1 MWDGE
6 TMQQEFEDEFESEF
20 ESGQQQEYEG
30 EYEGEEFL
38 GDVLKGVGGA
48 LGLFEGE
55 GEYEYEYEDESEA
68 FFKKLKGIAS
78 KLAPVL
84 KKVAPIAAKAVGTA
98 IGGPGVGQALGS
110 LAGQLAREGEFEY
123 EFESEYEYESE
134 YEATATPQPEA
145 LAEALAA
152 IASQVQ
158 SEAEAEAYT
167 GAFTARII
175 PIKTAS
181 MARISPKVVKGAA
194 TLTRTLRKHPA
205 TRPLVKTVPT
215 IVARTGQKLAKQAA
229 QGKPVTPTTAAQ
241 VMAGETKKVLGN
253 PMTCAKA
260 LVRSTEAAKKVAKA
274 APAKQSEYECEY
286 EGEWEIEYAQSPE
299 QKKMISDAYK
309 IYKHLND
316 TDKQLVDRITK
327 GSIPWARNILDKWGT
342 PTPSGTSAPKPP
354 KRHGASGGKRKRQP
368 ELYEFYY

>member
-1 MWDGE
+1 MLDGE
-6 TMQQEFEDEFESEF
+6 TMQHEFEDEFESEY
-20 ESGQQQEYEG
+20 EYED

-68 FFKKLKGIAS
+68 FFKKLRG
-78 KLAPVL
+78 LAKKVAPIL
-84 KKVAPIAAKAVGTA
+84 KKVAPIAARAVGTA

-110 LAGQLAREGEFEY
+110 IAGQLGEFEDEYEFEGEFED
-123 EFESEYEYESE
+123 E
-134 YEATATPQPEA
+134 YEAMPQPEA

-175 PIKTAS
+175 PVRSAS

-229 QGKPVTPTTAAQ
+229 QGRPVTPTTAAK

-260 LVRSTEAAKKVAKA
+260 MVRSTEAAKKVAKA
-274 APAKQSEYECEY
+274 APAKQSEYEYEDEY
-286 EGEWEIEYAQSPE
+286 EGEWAIDPAPPGVSQDDWNKLDRKTQDRTRRGLDERAANDARQARKKAAAAAAAAAAKRSPKG
-299 QKKMISDAYK
+299 KK
-309 IYKHLND
+309 
-316 TDKQLVDRITK
+316 
-327 GSIPWARNILDKWGT
+327 
-342 PTPSGTSAPKPP
+342 
-354 KRHGASGGKRKRQP
+354 KREG